1 VSELSPVPD
10 NPSIVPEICDA
21 HVDYFTPEAR
31 ALCARVR
38 HKCDLTDDETVM
50 LALVATQ
57 ARLAKYIHPGER
69 SAEEALD
76 DIGRILDHD
85 DIVAAIR
92 RKALMDDA
100 KARGLPLV

>member
-1 VSELSPVPD
+1 VPD

-21 HVDYFTPEAR
+21 HPDYFTPEAR

-38 HKCDLTDDETVM
+38 HKSELTDDETMM
-50 LALVATQ
+50 LALVAAQ
-57 ARLAKYIHPGER
+57 ARLAKYLHPGER

-76 DIGRILDHD
+76 DIGRILDHE

-92 RKALMDDA
+92 RKALIEDA
-100 KARGLPLV
+100 KARALPMV